1 MKQFLLIAALIFV
14 SWQQSFAQG
23 KMIDPGE
30 IMTNRK
36 LYPTGLSNLQWRGDT
51 DNFTWQEAT
60 LLLQGNVKNSKT
72 DTILT
77 LSAFNRSLT
86 ESGIAEMRR
95 LPFAGWKNNSVI
107 SFTSGDKFLEYDFVS
122 AQVKVVNSSDSL
134 AENIEMAPGTS
145 WVAYTIK
152 NNLYISD
159 GVQKFQVTHDENP
172 GIVNGKSVHRNEF
185 GIEKGI
191 FWSPSG
197 KLLAFYRMDESMVTE
212 YPLVDATARVAGL
225 NNIRYPMAGMKSH
238 HVTVGI
244 FNPETRETVFM
255 KTGEPAEQY
264 LTNIAWS
271 PDQKS
276 LYIAVLNRDQN
287 HMKLNRY
294 NAVSGDFELT
304 LFEEINERYVEPLH
318 PMIFLP
324 GKPGQFIWQSQR
336 DGFNH
341 LYLYG
346 TDGKLIRQLTSGNWM
361 VNDVVGFEAGGEGIF
376 YTSTEVSPLER
387 HLYYLNLKNLKKL
400 RLTAETGTH
409 TPVLRAD
416 GKYFISRY
424 SSRSVPAEIYLADH
438 KSKKIRT
445 LHTSVNP
452 LEGFALG
459 ETSFITLKAGDGTDL
474 YCRLIKPAG
483 FDPARKYPV
492 FIYVYGGPHA
502 QLVTETWLGGANLF
516 LNYMAQQGYVVFTLD
531 NRGSANRGF
540 AFESVIH
547 RNLGKAEME
556 DQMTGVEYLKS
567 LPWVDAERIGVDGW
581 SYGGFMA
588 ISLKLSYP
596 EVFKVASA
604 GGPVIDWKFYEVM
617 YGERYMDTPEQN
629 PEGYKSASL
638 LEKAGKLEGKLLIIH
653 GAQDNTVVWQHSLE
667 FLRACISAGK
677 QVDYFVYPTHEH
689 NVMGPDRSHLFI
701 KIADYFNEY
710 L

>member
-77 LSAFNRSLT
+77 LSALNNSLT
-86 ESGIAEMRR
+86 AAGFAEMRR
-95 LPFAGWKNNSVI
+95 MPFAGWKNKSVI
-107 SFTSGDKFLEYDFVS
+107 SFTSGDKFLEYDFIS
-122 AQVKVVNSSDSL
+122 AQIKVVNSSDSL
-134 AENIEMAPGTS
+134 AENVEIASGTS
-145 WVAYTIK
+145 WLAYTIK

-159 GVQKFQVTHDENP
+159 GSQKIQVTQDENP

-212 YPLVDATARVAGL
+212 YPLVDVTSRVAGL

-238 HVTVGI
+238 HVTVGV

-271 PDQKS
+271 PDEKS

-304 LFEEINERYVEPLH
+304 LFEETNERYVEPLH
-318 PMIFLP
+318 PMVFLP

-336 DGFNH
+336 DGYNH

-346 TDGKLIRQLTSGNWM
+346 SDGKLIRQLTSGSWM
-361 VNDVVGFEAGGEGIF
+361 VNDVVGFDANGEGIF

-387 HLYYLNLKNLKKL
+387 HLYYLNLKNLKTL
-400 RLTAETGTH
+400 RLTYEAGTH
-409 TPVLRAD
+409 TPILRAD

-438 KSKKIRT
+438 KAKKIRT

-459 ETSFITLKAGDGTDL
+459 ETSFIILKAIDGTDL

-483 FDPARKYPV
+483 FDPAKKYPV

-540 AFESVIH
+540 AFESIIH
-547 RNLGKAEME
+547 RNLGKVEME
-556 DQMTGVEYLKS
+556 DQMIGVEYLKS
-567 LPWVDAERIGVDGW
+567 LPWVDAARIGVDGW

-588 ISLKLSYP
+588 ISLKLNYP
-596 EVFKVASA
+596 EVFKVATA